1 MTPGRTSV
9 IVKSSDGASVPGRER
24 DRSASKTA
32 KNKTKYFLIRE
43 IETMLDTVK
52 EFVVG
57 GKLKKIEAAVQE
69 SLDDGATAQE
79 VLDSMMEAMDEVGG
93 KFQRNEIYVPEMLVA
108 AKTMQRGVGV
118 LKPLLG
124 GGGVG
129 KYGKYIIGT
138 VAGDLHDIGKNLVAM
153 MVESAGFEVID
164 LGVDVPK
171 EKLGI
176 DVPAEKFVEA
186 VKANPD
192 CHVVGV
198 SALLTTTMEA
208 MRVTVKALID
218 AGLQSQV
225 KIMVGGAPITQAFAD
240 EIGAD
245 AYTTDAAS
253 AANKAKELAG
263 E

>member
-153 MVESAGFEVID
+153 MIEAAGFEVID
-164 LGVDVPK
+164 
-171 EKLGI
+171 LGI

-186 VKANPD
+186 VKENPD

-263 E
+263 GEG